1 MKILTHRNVKKD
13 KSPIFLRFKALL
25 IGQSII
31 KRNITLNKN
40 FKHTILSMYIVQTS
54 VYTVQH
60 NVNATGQKPKK

>member
-31 KRNITLNKN
+31 NYLNKN